1 MEQVKLGLL
10 SGMLGNEIRNLSDEL
25 LAKQAEVWLRTGKYS
40 SNTLVQALGLMYSMS
55 VEDMFKLMDQYANIS
70 CVNL

>member
-10 SGMLGNEIRNLSDEL
+10 SGMLGNEIRNLSDEQ
-25 LAKQAEVWLRTGKYS
+25 LAKKVEVWLRTGKYS

>member
-10 SGMLGNEIRNLSDEL
+10 SGMLSNEIRNLSDEQ
-25 LAKQAEVWLRTGKYS
+25 LAKKVEVWLRTGKYS